1 MGMILNHVILI
12 NRVNPVS
19 FEDLQKC
26 LTGFQDL
33 QDGHDS
39 ESCHPDKSC
48 KSCLILIFQVWA
60 RCNTSWPGPRI
71 LCRRTS
77 HRRQRRPSHP
87 ACAVCRHARRP
98 D

>member
-33 QDGHDS
+33 QDEHDS

-48 KSCLILIFQVWA
+48 KSCLI
-60 RCNTSWPGPRI
+60 
-71 LCRRTS
+71 
-77 HRRQRRPSHP
+77 
-87 ACAVCRHARRP
+87 
-98 D
+98 